1 MNVKICIHYSN
12 YTHTLKTF
20 RSNSKLLFEK
30 GMVMSNAVLCLELFP
45 EKTRFYAEAIGL
57 FSWIT
62 GLVVMSPMAYLMREY
77 SCSVICLFSN
87 TSICVQYLEFSL

>member
-12 YTHTLKTF
+12 YTYTLKTL

-57 FSWIT
+57 FCWTT
-62 GLVVMSPMAYLMREY
+62 GLVVMAPMAYLMRDY
-77 SCSVICLFSN
+77 SWRYLQVLLTSFSVFSL
-87 TSICVQYLEFSL
+87 VQYW

>member
-57 FSWIT
+57 FSWTT
-62 GLVVMSPMAYLMREY
+62 GLVVMAPLAYMMRGY
-77 SCSVICLFSN
+77 SWRYLQVLLTSFSVFSL
-87 TSICVQYLEFSL
+87 VQYW